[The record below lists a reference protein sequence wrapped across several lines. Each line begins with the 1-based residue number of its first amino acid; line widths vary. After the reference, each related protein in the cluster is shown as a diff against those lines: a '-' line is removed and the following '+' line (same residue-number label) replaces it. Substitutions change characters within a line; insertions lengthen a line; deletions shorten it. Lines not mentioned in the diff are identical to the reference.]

1 LKKIAKRKII
11 DGQEFTETIEEHG
24 QHALNIYHRLDNLYD
39 LDNRFLYITQQC
51 IQNTKQDISMQVLQ
65 FIKDAIYQHDNGK
78 INKEFQKKIRGMPTN
93 GDDCHSGL
101 SAYLYLINKIS
112 YIDENYTQKRTN
124 ALLKVFAIHISYLIA
139 RHHTKLK
146 DFDYYEYYSKAQNY
160 INYQNKNFDIQT
172 IQNYCYGVNDNIYIL
187 DKLIYSVL
195 TTCDTIASYEFQT
208 NKKFDFA
215 TITEKDILNYNTT
228 FENNNIVKSIRN
240 HTSTSDINKLRSE
253 IFLKAENRVGNEHIT
268 FLEAQTGSG
277 KTLTSLGIIK
287 KLLNYQN
294 IKRIL
299 YIAPFKTLMS
309 QTEKTIQ
316 QTFGNKYLVKNEDIE
331 IPINL
336 EDLNYD
342 RDLLNYT
349 LSNNNIVLTSH
360 IQLFNTLF
368 GVNKASI
375 MGLYGLM
382 DSVIILDE
390 IQAYKNAK
398 WLRIINLLARYSKL
412 LNIRFIIMSATLP
425 PLDKLLNIDIDYKYI
440 LQEQEVNKYRK
451 FFNKRVK
458 TDFSMLSCVGLEEIY
473 SAIDKKIEQHADK
486 NRFIIGLIKLD
497 TSFVFYKRF
506 KQKYQDYDVLLLNG
520 CSNAGTK
527 EKIINR
533 INDKNNHK
541 KTILIA
547 TQVVEAGTDISMDVG
562 FKDYGILDSDIQF
575 KGRIARNFE
584 TDGMLYVFDYDDYL
598 NVYRDDLRKKY
609 TLADKK
615 GQEMFVTENFKDM
628 YEANFDLLQINDTI
642 PKLKNIKFQSINDK
656 MKLIDTQNIKI
667 LINTP
672 EAQKLYTELQE
683 MRSID
688 DFSQRKILQRKKKIE
703 MQKYIIKYNIYKNH
717 PKQKSDLYVLDNYK
731 PYIENNEFGSVFYLN
746 KFRDATIKI

>member
-1 LKKIAKRKII
+1 
-11 DGQEFTETIEEHG
+11 
-24 QHALNIYHRLDNLYD
+24 
-39 LDNRFLYITQQC
+39 
-51 IQNTKQDISMQVLQ
+51 
-65 FIKDAIYQHDNGK
+65 
-78 INKEFQKKIRGMPTN
+78 
-93 GDDCHSGL
+93 
-101 SAYLYLINKIS
+101 
-112 YIDENYTQKRTN
+112 
-124 ALLKVFAIHISYLIA
+124 
-139 RHHTKLK
+139 
-146 DFDYYEYYSKAQNY
+146 
-160 INYQNKNFDIQT
+160 
-172 IQNYCYGVNDNIYIL
+172 
-187 DKLIYSVL
+187 
-195 TTCDTIASYEFQT
+195 
-208 NKKFDFA
+208 
-215 TITEKDILNYNTT
+215 
-228 FENNNIVKSIRN
+228 
-240 HTSTSDINKLRSE
+240 
-253 IFLKAENRVGNEHIT
+253 
-268 FLEAQTGSG
+268 
-277 KTLTSLGIIK
+277 
-287 KLLNYQN
+287 
-294 IKRIL
+294 
-299 YIAPFKTLMS
+299 
-309 QTEKTIQ
+309 
-316 QTFGNKYLVKNEDIE
+316 
-331 IPINL
+331 
-336 EDLNYD
+336 
-342 RDLLNYT
+342 
-349 LSNNNIVLTSH
+349 
-360 IQLFNTLF
+360 
-368 GVNKASI
+368 
-375 MGLYGLM
+375 
-382 DSVIILDE
+382 
-390 IQAYKNAK
+390 
-398 WLRIINLLARYSKL
+398 
-412 LNIRFIIMSATLP
+412 MSATLP

-703 MQKYIIKYNIYKNH
+703 MQKYIIKYNIYKNY